1 MMTLDQIKQALEDR
15 RLNIV
20 SEATGLHYNTLKNIR
35 DGKNENP
42 SIKTLNKI
50 SAYLEQRA

>member
-1 MMTLDQIKQALEDR
+1 MTLDQIKQALEDR
-15 RLNIV
+15 RLSIV

-35 DGKNENP
+35 DGKNGNP